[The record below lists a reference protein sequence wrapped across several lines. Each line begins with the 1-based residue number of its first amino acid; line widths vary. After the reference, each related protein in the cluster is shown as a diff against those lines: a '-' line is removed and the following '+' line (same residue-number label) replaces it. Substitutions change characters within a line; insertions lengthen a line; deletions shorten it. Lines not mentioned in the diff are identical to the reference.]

1 MIDVA
6 LQQALVLGLL
16 APFIIVGVGV
26 SLGLI
31 LSVANV
37 MLAVT
42 LGILEIFAGRDDE

>member
-16 APFIIVGVGV
+16 SPLIIVGVGV

-31 LSVANV
+31 LAVANV
-37 MLAVT
+37 MLGVT